1 MVTVVDIVSTFSNG
15 DAGPGMRHSLSP
27 SNVFQILSLLWVMR
41 GILRMNSRAAMF
53 LSCEKPQILKGPITL
68 LHHPEDNNEEGRA
81 STRVLRLL
89 RLLRVVR
96 LGKLTR
102 FASFLRDQFESDSW
116 FSLLITRIDGF
127 WEL

>member
-1 MVTVVDIVSTFSNG
+1 MK
-15 DAGPGMRHSLSP
+15 
-27 SNVFQILSLLWVMR
+27 
-41 GILRMNSRAAMF
+41 SRAAMF
-53 LSCEKPQILKGPITL
+53 LQGEKPQILKGPIAL

-116 FSLLITRIDGF
+116 FSLLITRIGF
-127 WEL
+127 LGAVSWDPQRVP